1 LAAWALLQ
9 PLGFLGL
16 VWADTVKQASHMLI
30 MIALMSWQ
38 VGMRRELLGQG
49 VLWILLAG
57 LAAGIVTWA
66 VAMAIN
72 PLFHTGL
79 VHDLLLV
86 VVAGGAGVGVYAL
99 LLQWLRLP
107 EFEMVSGWFW
117 QKFGRSRI

>member
-1 LAAWALLQ
+1 
-9 PLGFLGL
+9 
-16 VWADTVKQASHMLI
+16 MLI

-66 VAMAIN
+66 VAIAIN

-117 QKFGRSRI
+117 RKFGRSRI